1 MMPEDKGRLER
12 IREYNPPRNER
23 AEWRRLLLKYAGR
36 ITGVVELH
44 MNDGEPLRVRTRRVV
59 KDE

>member
-1 MMPEDKGRLER
+1 MPEDKGRLER
-12 IREYNPPRNER
+12 VREYNPRREER
-23 AEWRRLLLKYAGR
+23 AEWRRLLLKYAGH

-44 MNDGEPLRVRTRRVV
+44 MNEGEPLKVRTRETV

>member
-1 MMPEDKGRLER
+1 MPEDKGRLER
-12 IREYNPPRNER
+12 IREYNPPREER

-44 MNDGEPLRVRTRRVV
+44 ASDGEPLRVRTRRVV

>member
-1 MMPEDKGRLER
+1 MSDKDERLES
-12 IREYNPPRNER
+12 IREYNPQREER

-44 MNDGEPLRVRTRRVV
+44 MNDGEPLRVRTRKVV